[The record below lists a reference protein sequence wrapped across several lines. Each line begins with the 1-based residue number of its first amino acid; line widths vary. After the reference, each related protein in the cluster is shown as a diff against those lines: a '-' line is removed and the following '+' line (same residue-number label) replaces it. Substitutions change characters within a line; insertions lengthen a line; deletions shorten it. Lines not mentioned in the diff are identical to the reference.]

1 MPLQVLMRKAE
12 DRIGYLRVRQG
23 VQGGLQCFK
32 RMAGRT
38 QQQHRC
44 SLP

>member
-12 DRIGYLRVRQG
+12 GRVGYLGVRQG
-23 VQGGLQCFK
+23 LQGSLQCFK

-44 SLP
+44 RLP